1 MPKKTDPPLN
11 QAEQSRRF
19 EEAARAIEADGGLSP
34 TEAAELMNK
43 ALSRLSSSNH
53 EGASDDVTLPTM
65 PTAGI

>member
-1 MPKKTDPPLN
+1 MPKKTDPPMN

-43 ALSRLSSSNH
+43 TLSRLSSPNR
-53 EGASDDVTLPTM
+53 EGGTIRNFVC
-65 PTAGI
+65 GGHNG